1 MRQSIVVGIALV
13 VIMAVLVAPV
23 QGQTASGGTTEISCD
38 GSQATVDIETAV
50 SLFEANTDRIPGVI
64 KPALASNT
72 THLHIEGAAT
82 PEYTITTDADFT
94 VTGIETGEPADPG
107 VIVETDRNTACA
119 LATADDPVEAFQTA
133 YANDRIEIRST
144 GVVGG
149 SATYVVDRVVD
160 AVQTIGEL
168 VE

>member
-1 MRQSIVVGIALV
+1 MRQSIAIGIAV
-13 VIMAVLVAPV
+13 VVLTSVVMMPV
-23 QGQTASGGTTEISCD
+23 QGQTVSGGTTEISCN

-50 SLFEANTDRIPGVI
+50 SLFEANTDQIPDVI

-82 PEYTITTDADFT
+82 ADYTVTTDADFT
-94 VTGIETGEPADPG
+94 VTGIEIGEPADPD
-107 VIVETDRNTACA
+107 VVVETNRNTACEIT
-119 LATADDPVEAFQTA
+119 TADDPVESFQTA
-133 YANDRIEIRST
+133 YANDRIEITST

-149 SATYVVDRVVD
+149 TATYVVDRVVD

-168 VE
+168 AG